1 MGDVLQFETFW
12 EHFEDQ
18 IHRQSELRDTTR
30 FSYLRSCL
38 TGNALNAIDGL
49 TVTAA
54 NYSAA
59 IEVLKSR
66 FSRRDLIIQSHI
78 RKLLCVM
85 SCNDQPLETSR
96 KFYDEVVLHIRALEA
111 LGENPSLPELIASEV
126 LLILFKLKMEES
138 ISMID
143 DKPSSNVTFMRKKS
157 PPRKRL
163 PSAATLHAETRSYE
177 DAWCLE
183 NVIEEIGA
191 LKPSDVI
198 IHPIRRCTTNCC
210 TNIERKEKMNEL
222 REDEAAERFWDEH
235 RQRMEAYCRQQ
246 ERSYYPMM
254 MGISWSQTAFLI
266 LTVEL
271 FQRSESDCQKSLIG
285 KDLAGSLRLKEYPG
299 ERSQLSH
306 ISALRP
312 EDNNGGCEP
321 IDS

>member
-111 LGENPSLPELIASEV
+111 LGENPSLPELIASEP
-126 LLILFKLKMEES
+126 LFMQRLDHMKMRGVWRT
-138 ISMID
+138 
-143 DKPSSNVTFMRKKS
+143 SSS
-157 PPRKRL
+157 
-163 PSAATLHAETRSYE
+163 
-177 DAWCLE
+177 
-183 NVIEEIGA
+183 
-191 LKPSDVI
+191 
-198 IHPIRRCTTNCC
+198 
-210 TNIERKEKMNEL
+210 
-222 REDEAAERFWDEH
+222 
-235 RQRMEAYCRQQ
+235 
-246 ERSYYPMM
+246 
-254 MGISWSQTAFLI
+254 
-266 LTVEL
+266 
-271 FQRSESDCQKSLIG
+271 KSLLPG
-285 KDLAGSLRLKEYPG
+285 FSREYVGLLEYNKGNRCFEAKRCDYP
-299 ERSQLSH
+299 SYQKMHYKLLHS
-306 ISALRP
+306 
-312 EDNNGGCEP
+312 D
-321 IDS
+321 

>member
-126 LLILFKLKMEES
+126 LLILFKLKV
-138 ISMID
+138 
-143 DKPSSNVTFMRKKS
+143 N
-157 PPRKRL
+157 L
-163 PSAATLHAETRSYE
+163 SA
-177 DAWCLE
+177 
-183 NVIEEIGA
+183 
-191 LKPSDVI
+191 
-198 IHPIRRCTTNCC
+198 
-210 TNIERKEKMNEL
+210 
-222 REDEAAERFWDEH
+222 
-235 RQRMEAYCRQQ
+235 
-246 ERSYYPMM
+246 
-254 MGISWSQTAFLI
+254 
-266 LTVEL
+266 
-271 FQRSESDCQKSLIG
+271 
-285 KDLAGSLRLKEYPG
+285 
-299 ERSQLSH
+299 
-306 ISALRP
+306 
-312 EDNNGGCEP
+312 
-321 IDS
+321 